1 MDAMSPAAVGMVG
14 ARNADDK
21 DDEGVAK
28 HRSEWEALLGSFNF
42 TPEQEAEL
50 PAIRQGAERL
60 FSDYEDLWR
69 LSEPGKPLSEVGCCC
84 IPLCHSSALSA
95 PASSCTTADSA

>member
-1 MDAMSPAAVGMVG
+1 MSAAAVGTVG

-21 DDEGVAK
+21 DDEGVAN

-42 TPEQEAEL
+42 TPEQEAQL

-69 LSEPGKPLSEVGCCC
+69 MEEPGKPLSEVGCCC
-84 IPLCHSSALSA
+84 TPPCHNAAPSAA
-95 PASSCTTADSA
+95 AMICTTADSA